1 MSEVSSQILHV
12 VARELA
18 TELNDARSALEA
30 FGERQ
35 DDVTQLTRCGEH
47 LHAVHGALRV
57 VEVYGAALLA
67 EEMEQAVNYLVET
80 FAEKR
85 HLAEG
90 LDALMRAMVQLP
102 TYLERVLGG
111 GRDMALV
118 LLPLLNDLRATRG
131 SPLLS
136 EGTLLLLNLTS
147 DQQPNPAAPAAG
159 DAVTTVAQWARKV
172 RPRFQ
177 VGLLGWIKGERP
189 EQNLD
194 VLARTAEKLEQAAT
208 TQPVFQ
214 LWWVVGA
221 LLESLRDKGL
231 DESASVKRLLGQADR
246 EMRRLYQIGEPAY
259 SESPSIELLN
269 NLLYYVARAQ
279 STGPRVSSVR
289 ASFRLGELLPVDDQ
303 VAQARD
309 SLSAP
314 SVRLMKTVAAAIKE
328 DLARVKDA
336 LDIFVRKG
344 ATHVEELG
352 AQLEMLKKIG
362 DTLGV
367 LGLGALRDRVQSEI
381 AGLQAIVAQ
390 NAPLDDNSLLK
401 VAATLIGIEDGLDE
415 QLIGLIVPSTG
426 DAAAAEG
433 ASASSDDT
441 EFRHVTEAVLRECIV
456 NLARIKEAIAM
467 NVERP
472 QDAQPLDQIPQL
484 IHGITA
490 GLLML
495 GKTRA
500 VEMTEGI
507 ASAVAQSLKSGGP
520 RIAPE
525 RLDRLADAIVS
536 VEYYMETLQAGRSDP
551 WYMLDN
557 AENCLKVMATLPQL
571 DKPVPPMPIPADYA
585 RTVAIEPPPGALDA
599 LAEDLEV
606 TTVFDPAAATPAV
619 TKTLVQAHPGGSLP
633 AVLAVSE
640 DKADPEFLELFIEEA
655 KDEIAKLNSLFPRW
669 DENPA
674 DQDALVNVRRSFHTL
689 KGSGRMVGAQLIGEV
704 AWSIESLLNRVINK
718 TLPRTP
724 EMMVLLRSA
733 VAAIPELVEQ
743 LETGRDPQVDLAR
756 IIAAAKS
763 ISGVREPTTAPRVQF
778 SPKPQ
783 VAAPVA
789 EVAAAPPA
797 AEMDPVL
804 HDIFSKE
811 TAAHLA
817 TIRNYL
823 VTAHQAAPPHPV
835 TEALHR
841 ACHTLSGIAK
851 TAGARQGIKIAEPLN
866 HYIRKLYD
874 GGLGLPQAG
883 LNVLRDAVGA
893 IENVVDH
900 ISENTGFFSTH
911 VSIIARLEELER
923 AADLDLSARTEVP
936 VFTMRVPVPSFASE
950 TVAPESDTSES
961 AILRVLQ
968 LEAMESE
975 PVSTDA
981 SDEFLLLDSDD
992 ASDIDFLLQEEPA
1005 PKPDALSGT
1014 DTSLALG
1021 DEVAEVELDLG
1032 TESAPTHVDATD
1044 PASLEVDAGEGT
1056 IVVEE
1061 GVFDEDVTLSRES
1074 DSFLAL
1080 TDGQV
1085 EAPAIVAP
1093 VAAAASSPADLGPDE
1108 EFDADVASI
1117 FTEEA
1122 TELLEAADTALTG
1135 WSQDQAD
1142 GANIFEFKRALHT
1155 LKGGARMAGIRAMG
1169 DLSHEVESFMLAI
1182 ENRSVR
1188 ADQNVFATMRASLD
1202 ELHHMRDAVAQGK
1215 RVPHARDLIERIRS
1229 LTSGAHFD
1237 ADMDAEL
1244 NAAQKPAEATA
1255 APVETQRALVGKAHP
1270 WVTAAL
1276 PPVVEQAL
1284 IRPWESAS
1292 VATASDTNDA
1302 EDDAEASLSAAEQE
1316 FQPLALPPGREPQV
1330 QERHEVARVDADLLD
1345 TLLNNAG
1352 EVSIF
1357 RSRLE
1362 QQVGSI
1368 EFNLAELSRTVT
1380 RLKDQLRKLEMETE
1394 AQVLHRHQQE
1404 TGGRADFDPLE
1415 LDRYSSIQQLSRALA
1430 ESVSDVGSIE
1440 GLLETLTREG
1450 QNLLMQQARV
1460 VTELQSGLMR
1470 TRMVPFQRHEQRLSR
1485 LVRQVATDT
1494 GKQAELLVTGASGE
1508 LDRQVLERM
1517 LPPFEHMLRN
1527 AVVHGIE
1534 TPDERAAA
1542 GKPEMGTIKVS
1553 LAREGA
1559 EIVIVI
1565 EDDGRGIDVQ
1575 AVRERA
1581 RSRGLLQAGRVLT
1594 DEEALQLILEPGF
1607 STASSVT
1614 QHAGRGVGMDVVVT
1628 EIKKLGGALFTQSTH
1643 GHGTRFT
1650 VRLPFTLAISQAL
1663 VVRVTDEL
1671 YALPLPTV
1679 EGVSR
1684 VSRKEVL
1691 QHLAEA
1697 EPTYSYGGQV
1707 YRFQYLG
1714 SFLGAGPSVLPETE
1728 APLPVI
1734 LIRAGEH
1741 STALVTDELVGSREI
1756 VVKSVGPQ
1764 IASIRGISGATILG
1778 DGRIVIILDM
1788 GALVRSEW
1796 RSRAAVPQRVTEDR
1810 RTFVLVVDDSIT
1822 VRRVTQR
1829 LLERNGM
1836 RVMTAKDGVE
1846 ALAVLQEHLPDIIL
1860 LDIEMPRMD
1869 GYELAQHVRA
1879 DGRTASIPIV
1889 MITSRV
1895 GEKHRARAIELG
1907 VNDYLGKPYQESQ
1920 LLEAIDP
1927 LVEAHRRRQA

>member
-18 TELNDARSALEA
+18 AELNDARAALEE

-47 LHAVHGALRV
+47 LHLVHGALRV

-67 EEMEQAVNYLVET
+67 EEMEQAVKYLVDT

-118 LLPLLNDLRATRG
+118 LLPLLNDLRAVRG

-147 DQQPNPAAPAAG
+147 DQQPSPVPPAAG
-159 DAVTTVAQWARKV
+159 EAATTVAQWARKL

-189 EQNLD
+189 EQNLE

-221 LLESLRDKGL
+221 LLESLRAKGL
-231 DESASVKRLLGQADR
+231 EESASVKRLLGQADR
-246 EMRRLYQIGEPAY
+246 EMRRLYQVGEASY
-259 SESPSIELLN
+259 SESPPIELLN
-269 NLLYYVARAQ
+269 NLLYYVARAK
-279 STGPRVSSVR
+279 STGPRVSAVR

-344 ATHVEELG
+344 ATQVEELG
-352 AQLEMLKKIG
+352 TQLEMLKKIG

-367 LGLGALRDRVQSEI
+367 LGLGELRDRVQSEI

-401 VAATLIGIEDGLDE
+401 IAATLIGIEDGLDE
-415 QLIGLIVPSTG
+415 QLIGLIVPAAGEGTAPQPAGTG
-426 DAAAAEG
+426 
-433 ASASSDDT
+433 DDT

-500 VEMTEGI
+500 VEVTEGI
-507 ASAVAQSLKSGGP
+507 ASALAQSLKSGGP
-520 RIAPE
+520 RIATE

-536 VEYYMETLQAGRSDP
+536 VEYYMETLQAGRADP

-557 AENCLKVMATLPQL
+557 AENCLKAMAAAPHL
-571 DKPVPPMPIPADYA
+571 DKPMPSMPVAADYA

-599 LAEDLEV
+599 LADDLEV
-606 TTVFDPAAATPAV
+606 TTVFDPAATTPAL
-619 TKTLVQAHPGGSLP
+619 TSTLVQAKPANGLP
-633 AVLAVSE
+633 AVLAPSG
-640 DKADPEFLELFIEEA
+640 DKVDPEFLELFIEEA
-655 KDEIAKLNSLFPRW
+655 KDEIAKLNALFPRW

-718 TLPRTP
+718 TLARTP
-724 EMMVLLRSA
+724 EMMALLRSA
-733 VAAIPELVEQ
+733 VAAVPELVEQ
-743 LETGRDPQVDLAR
+743 LETGRDPQVDVAR
-756 IIAAAKS
+756 LIAEAKS
-763 ISGVREPTTAPRVQF
+763 ISGVQEPTPAPRVQP
-778 SPKPQ
+778 SPRPQ
-783 VAAPVA
+783 PVAPVA
-789 EVAAAPPA
+789 EVPAAPVAPPP

-804 HDIFSKE
+804 HDIFAKE

-823 VTAHQAAPPHPV
+823 ASAQQAVPPHPV

-883 LNVLRDAVGA
+883 LVVLGDAVAA

-900 ISENTGFFSTH
+900 ISENTGFFTAH
-911 VSIIARLEELER
+911 ASIIARLEELER

-936 VFTMRVPVPSFASE
+936 AMTMRMQVPEFASQPP
-950 TVAPESDTSES
+950 APAGDTSDS
-961 AILRVLQ
+961 AILRLLQ
-968 LEAMESE
+968 SEAAEAAPGAASKE
-975 PVSTDA
+975 A

-992 ASDIDFLLQEEPA
+992 SSGLDFLLEEEPQ
-1005 PKPDALSGT
+1005 PKADALSGT
-1014 DTSLALG
+1014 DLP
-1021 DEVAEVELDLG
+1021 VESADARTTLDFDLG
-1032 TESAPTHVDATD
+1032 AEPPGNVPEAAE
-1044 PASLEVDAGEGT
+1044 PASAAEEAGEGT
-1056 IVVEE
+1056 IIVEE
-1061 GVFDEDVTLSRES
+1061 DVFAEDVTLSPEIEPVQA
-1074 DSFLAL
+1074 LAE
-1080 TDGQV
+1080 
-1085 EAPAIVAP
+1085 EAPVVATP
-1093 VAAAASSPADLGPDE
+1093 AAPTPPAPEDLGADE
-1108 EFDADVASI
+1108 DFDADVAAI

-1122 TELLEAADTALTG
+1122 TELLEAADTALAG

-1182 ENRSVR
+1182 ENRTVR

-1229 LTSGAHFD
+1229 LTSGARFD
-1237 ADMDAEL
+1237 ADMDADLQE
-1244 NAAQKPAEATA
+1244 AQKPVEVLPP
-1255 APVETQRALVGKAHP
+1255 PVEAPQPAVVP
-1270 WVTAAL
+1270 AA
-1276 PPVVEQAL
+1276 PPVVDAPAIQ
-1284 IRPWESAS
+1284 PWTPSRAPAESP
-1292 VATASDTNDA
+1292 
-1302 EDDAEASLSAAEQE
+1302 AEAEPEGDAQAPGAEQE

-1485 LVRQVATDT
+1485 LVRQVAADT
-1494 GKQAELLVTGASGE
+1494 GKHAELVVTGASGE

-1534 TPDERAAA
+1534 TPEERAAA

-1553 LAREGA
+1553 LTREGA
-1559 EIVIVI
+1559 EIVIAI

-1581 RSRGLLQAGRVLT
+1581 RSRGLLQPGRVLT

-1643 GHGTRFT
+1643 GKGTRFT

-1684 VSRKEVL
+1684 VSREEVL
-1691 QHLAEA
+1691 KHLAEA
-1697 EPTYSYGGQV
+1697 EPTYSYGGQL

-1714 SFLGAGPSVLPETE
+1714 SFLGAGPSVLPETD

-1796 RSRAAVPQRVTEDR
+1796 RSRAAVPQRTTEDR

-1836 RVMTAKDGVE
+1836 RVMTAKDGVD

-1879 DGRTASIPIV
+1879 DERTATIPIV

-1920 LLEAIDP
+1920 LLDAIDP
-1927 LVEAHRRRQA
+1927 LVEAHRRKQA